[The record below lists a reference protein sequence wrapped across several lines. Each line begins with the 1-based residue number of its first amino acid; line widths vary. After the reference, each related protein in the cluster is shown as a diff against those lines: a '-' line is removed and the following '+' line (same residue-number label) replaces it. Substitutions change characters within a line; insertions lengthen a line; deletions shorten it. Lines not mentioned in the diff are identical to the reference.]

1 MLANVAYNYAAQVV
15 LAVAGLVTLPF
26 LLGRMGPELY
36 AFVAIHYTLQMVFS
50 MLDGGLSGSLAREF
64 ALRRSAPAP
73 AQDGRALLRRM
84 EPIYLALA
92 GVGFTALFLASGAI
106 ADRWLRLSTISRL
119 EAGHFIGLIAA
130 IAAIRLASGLYRS
143 VLVGCERQK
152 ALSLVDIGSTLSRQ
166 VLVLWVLDRFGMSGD
181 LYFAF
186 QLGVSVVEILVL
198 RGCALAATTPSA
210 GAQSVPDGAPV
221 SLTTLF
227 QRSVQIWV
235 LSIIW
240 VLTVQWDKLLLAG
253 YLPLQELGYFS
264 VVSSLTGGLLMLG
277 SPIISAAMPRMAL
290 FQQAADWEGFQAT
303 YLRASVLLACVATPL
318 CLAMVAS
325 PAHALFL
332 LTNDA
337 AVASRYAWVLAC
349 YAFGGLMLLLSGT
362 TFLLQ
367 YAAGRLGANIRM
379 NLVYLLLLTPAM
391 AVGVH
396 FRGAEGAAW
405 AWLSVNLLQGTL
417 IIVPLNRIAGRSVHA
432 QWLRSVVASPLLVSA
447 PWLAGAILF
456 TPELA
461 SRGASLAWLA
471 AATTGF
477 ALPMAWRL
485 NTWRRARP

>member
-36 AFVAIHYTLQMVFS
+36 AFVAIYYTLQMVFS

-64 ALRRSAPAP
+64 ALRRSAPAS
-73 AQDGRALLRRM
+73 AHDARALLRRM

-92 GVGFTALFLASGAI
+92 GVGFTALFLTSGFI
-106 ADRWLRLSTISRL
+106 ADRWLQLSTVSRL

-166 VLVLWVLDRFGMSGD
+166 VLVLWVLDRFGVSGD

-198 RGCALAATTPSA
+198 RGCALAATTASA
-210 GAQSVPDGAPV
+210 GAQAMEVAPV
-221 SLTTLF
+221 SLITLF
-227 QRSVQIWV
+227 QRSVQIWI

-240 VLTVQWDKLLLAG
+240 VLTVQSDKLLLAG

-290 FQQAADWEGFQAT
+290 FQRAADWEGFQAT
-303 YLRASVLLACVATPL
+303 YLRASVLLGCVATPL

-337 AVASRYAWVLAC
+337 AVASRYTWVLAC

-379 NLVYLLLLTPAM
+379 NLVYLLLLAPVM

-405 AWLSVNLLQGTL
+405 AWLAVNLLQGTL
-417 IIVPLNRIAGRSVHA
+417 IVLPLNRIAGRSVHA
-432 QWLRSVVASPLLVSA
+432 QWLWSVVASPLLVSA
-447 PWLAGAILF
+447 PWLAGAILL

-461 SRGASLAWLA
+461 TRGASLAWLA
-471 AATTGF
+471 ATTIVF
-477 ALPMAWRL
+477 ALPLAWRL
-485 NTWRRARP
+485 NTWRRASP